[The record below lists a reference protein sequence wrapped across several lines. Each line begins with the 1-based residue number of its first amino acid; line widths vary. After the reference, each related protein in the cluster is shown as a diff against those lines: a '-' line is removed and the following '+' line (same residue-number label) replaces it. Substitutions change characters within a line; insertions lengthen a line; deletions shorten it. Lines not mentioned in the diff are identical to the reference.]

1 MDESYCAFCGV
12 CFGIFPGLY
21 QDRLEDEDVAWT
33 EYFRARR
40 YLLLAVKRADSSDRR
55 IVRKRSYTINSH
67 SITNWFLSGVGKG
80 ITREGRAPPTIYD
93 ARYLNEDEDDLDTGD
108 RVVAYKGWYVV
119 AVCPFPLS
127 GSQANPQARFYQRH
141 RRRGCFPRTPH
152 LLGPLPSKPRFARWA
167 DCV

>member
-12 CFGIFPGLY
+12 CFGISPVLY

-40 YLLLAVKRADSSDRR
+40 YLLLAVKRTYSFDRR
-55 IVRKRSYTINSH
+55 IVRKGTTTNSH

-80 ITREGRAPPTIYD
+80 ITRQGRAPPTTSD
-93 ARYLNEDEDDLDTGD
+93 ARDLSEDEDDFDTGD

-119 AVCPFPLS
+119 AACPFP
-127 GSQANPQARFYQRH
+127 P
-141 RRRGCFPRTPH
+141 P
-152 LLGPLPSKPRFARWA
+152 
-167 DCV
+167 D